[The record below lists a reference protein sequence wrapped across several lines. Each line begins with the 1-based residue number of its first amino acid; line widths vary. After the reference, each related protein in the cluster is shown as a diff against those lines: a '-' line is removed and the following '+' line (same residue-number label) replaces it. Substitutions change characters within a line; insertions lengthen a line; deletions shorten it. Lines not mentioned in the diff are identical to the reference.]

1 MGLST
6 RLVVG
11 GAVAGA
17 ALAYYVRS
25 RRARTGESYLQI
37 VRKLPGDALR
47 WADDTRTRATHALEE
62 GKTAARER
70 DAEFT
75 RQITAAAAS
84 PGA

>member
-1 MGLST
+1 MGFST
-6 RLVVG
+6 RLIVG

-17 ALAYYVRS
+17 ALAYYVRG
-25 RRARTGESYLQI
+25 RRARTGEGYVEI

-47 WADDTRTRATHALEE
+47 WADDTKTRAIHALEE
-62 GKTAARER
+62 GKTASRER

-75 RQITAAAAS
+75 RQITAAATP

>member
-6 RLVVG
+6 KLVVG

-25 RRARTGESYLQI
+25 RRARTGEGYLDI
-37 VRKLPGDALR
+37 VRRLPGDALR
-47 WADDTRTRATHALEE
+47 WADQTRARATLALEE
-62 GKTAARER
+62 GRTAARER

-75 RQITAAAAS
+75 RQLRAAGAS
-84 PGA
+84 SDA

>member
-1 MGLST
+1 MSFPT
-6 RLVVG
+6 RLIVG

-17 ALAYYVRS
+17 ALTYYVRS
-25 RRARTGESYLQI
+25 RRARTGEGYLEI
-37 VRKLPGDALR
+37 VRQLPGDVLR
-47 WADDTRTRATHALEE
+47 WADDTKTRAAHALQE

-75 RQITAAAAS
+75 RQITAAATP